1 MLLVFFGIHQYLSYT
16 YSLNYTTMSIK
27 KPTSAFRL
35 FFAALLL
42 SAAIAACNN
51 DKKEEKK
58 DETPAATETAPA
70 TTDSASQ
77 AMDSIPADT
86 KPVKTTD

>member
-1 MLLVFFGIHQYLSYT
+1 
-16 YSLNYTTMSIK
+16 MSIK

-35 FFAALLL
+35 FLAALLL
-42 SAAIAACNN
+42 SGTITACND

-58 DETPAATETAPA
+58 VETPAASETAPAA

-77 AMDSIPADT
+77 VMDSIPADT

>member
-1 MLLVFFGIHQYLSYT
+1 MR
-16 YSLNYTTMSIK
+16 IK
-27 KPTSAFRL
+27 RPTSAFRL
-35 FFAALLL
+35 FISALLL
-42 SAAIAACNN
+42 STAIVACNN

-58 DETPAATETAPA
+58 EEPAATETKPA

-77 AMDSIPADT
+77 VMDSIPADT

>member
-1 MLLVFFGIHQYLSYT
+1 
-16 YSLNYTTMSIK
+16 MSIK

-35 FFAALLL
+35 FFTALVL
-42 SAAIAACNN
+42 SAAITACND

-58 DETPAATETAPA
+58 EDTPAATEAKTA

-77 AMDSIPADT
+77 VMDSIPADT